1 MHHPKEL
8 FDNIEEEPKEEPERK
23 PIFKRIFI
31 ITISLFLIILITSFV
46 IVQYPLNDIL
56 QGKIES
62 DLLKNN
68 MLETDDVTIMFE
80 EVVADTLR
88 SWYFG
93 EQRTEF
99 AVCMDGIKENDVYY
113 ITSLEQPTMYEQAFN
128 HVSFAP
134 CSEES
139 LILLHTHP
147 YKKCIASET
156 DINTLREMQQRNA
169 DVLMV
174 VMCEPDRFSVYS

>member
-1 MHHPKEL
+1 
-8 FDNIEEEPKEEPERK
+8 
-23 PIFKRIFI
+23 
-31 ITISLFLIILITSFV
+31 
-46 IVQYPLNDIL
+46 
-56 QGKIES
+56 
-62 DLLKNN
+62 
-68 MLETDDVTIMFE
+68 
-80 EVVADTLR
+80 
-88 SWYFG
+88 
-93 EQRTEF
+93 
-99 AVCMDGIKENDVYY
+99 MDGIKENDVYY